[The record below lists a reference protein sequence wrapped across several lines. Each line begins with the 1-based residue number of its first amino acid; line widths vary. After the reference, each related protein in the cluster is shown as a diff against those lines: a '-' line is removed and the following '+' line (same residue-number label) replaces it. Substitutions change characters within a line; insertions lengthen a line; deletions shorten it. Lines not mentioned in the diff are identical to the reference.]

1 MNALQLTLF
10 LLVAL
15 GGTITLFVRN
25 PKRQILFFSLY
36 GVLTSILFLAIEAPD
51 VALSE
56 LAVGVVALPLMLLVT
71 LTNVRDRKE
80 KRKRKTRPAKF
91 LRLSARACSPFCFLS
106 GSGNCLGSENIQAR
120 MAT

>member
-10 LLVAL
+10 LLVAV
-15 GGTITLFVRN
+15 GGSITLFVRD

-36 GVLTSILFLAIEAPD
+36 GLLSSILFLAIESPD

-56 LAVGVVALPLMLLVT
+56 LAVGVVALPLMLLIA

-80 KRKRKTRPAKF
+80 NRK
-91 LRLSARACSPFCFLS
+91 
-106 GSGNCLGSENIQAR
+106 
-120 MAT
+120 